1 MPNQA
6 IKLALYGHLAL
17 INSRRR
23 ALGDRAIKVPQD
35 SGRRSSCCAQEG
47 KHMKIIYRAY
57 TDLDAPALVRLMA
70 QLGYEHSET
79 TLASNVRAVRQQGGE
94 VFVAE
99 VAGNV
104 LGCVSAIIDVRLAE
118 GVKGEIVSLV
128 VSEEARGHGIGK
140 GLVLEAQQW
149 LAGKVTVLRVRVN
162 ALREQSH
169 LFYESLGYRKD
180 KTQVVLTKRIEH

>member
-1 MPNQA
+1 
-6 IKLALYGHLAL
+6 
-17 INSRRR
+17 
-23 ALGDRAIKVPQD
+23 
-35 SGRRSSCCAQEG
+35 
-47 KHMKIIYRAY
+47 MKIIYRAY

-99 VAGNV
+99 MAGNV